1 MASICGIL
9 GKSDPAVVDT
19 MARALA
25 HRGDAEHRANG
36 KAYSIASSS
45 PVPRPPCLV
54 DGSPRDTE
62 NQLLDAKALRKRC
75 REARGPDKV
84 VLRDAFA
91 AAVSMGRGLGWWLV
105 RDRLGRRPLYYFQGP
120 DYLLFASELKALLA
134 TGLVRKRLN
143 LAAVDRYLTMRC
155 VPGAESIVRG
165 VYRVEPGHVVEY
177 RGGAVNATRFSSFT
191 SASNDVPREVAAA
204 QVRRLLESALEQE
217 PCGSALWSSGIDSAA
232 MGALKPGLGPVW
244 VGLARAWQRNARAA
258 RESARKLGLELDTV
272 SAKRLTED
280 LFKRVVR
287 ALDEPVADASVFPLY
302 LVLEAAGR
310 RSSEFLSGHGA
321 DTILAGYPRYHF
333 LDRAKG
339 AQALVPSTLVGNI
352 LPALPPNAFVR
363 RSGRYLA
370 SLDDSLGAFLSL
382 VSVFDQEEREELYT
396 DAMKSALA
404 DKDGFVPL
412 IRERFGHPDLSHNVQ
427 SLDLAMGLPDLLLAQ
442 CDRLAAANG
451 VTLRLPYL
459 ADELVDYMTGL
470 SPKTKF
476 GVRSKPLLRMALK
489 GVVPGATRLRARR
502 GFQIPRTG
510 SVARVIETVTRHVI
524 TPERV
529 DATGI
534 FKWQVVDRVVRSAGH
549 NVYRRRQFWALLM
562 FFTWFEQVMED

>member
-9 GKSDPAVVDT
+9 GKSDPAIVDA

-25 HRGDAEHRANG
+25 HRGDPEHRANG
-36 KAYSIASSS
+36 KAYSVASSS
-45 PVPRPPCLV
+45 PIATPPCLV
-54 DGSPRDTE
+54 DGSPRNVE
-62 NQLLDAKALRKRC
+62 NQLVDPKAFRKLC
-75 REARGPDKV
+75 REAGGADKV
-84 VLRDAFA
+84 ALRDAFA
-91 AAVSMGRGLGWWLV
+91 SVVSMGRNEGWWLV

-165 VYRVEPGHVVEY
+165 VCRVEPGHIVEY
-177 RGGAVNATRFSSFT
+177 RDGTATATRFSSFT
-191 SASNDVPREVAAA
+191 PGSNDVPREVAAS

-217 PCGSALWSSGIDSAA
+217 PCADALWSSGIDSAA
-232 MGALKPGLGPVW
+232 MGALKPGLNPVW
-244 VGLARAWQRNARAA
+244 VALARAWQRNARPA
-258 RESARKLGLELDTV
+258 RESARKLGLELETV

-280 LFKRVVR
+280 LFKRIVR

-302 LVLEAAGR
+302 LIIEAASH
-310 RSSEFLSGHGA
+310 RSNEFLSGHAA

-333 LDRAKG
+333 LDQTKG
-339 AQALVPSTLVGNI
+339 AQALMPSTLVGNI
-352 LPALPPNAFVR
+352 LPSLPPNAFVR

-370 SLDDSLGAFLSL
+370 SLDDSLEAFLSL

-396 DAMKSALA
+396 DAMKAALA
-404 DKDGFVPL
+404 DKDGFAPL
-412 IRERFGHPDLSHNVQ
+412 MRERFGHADLSHNVLN
-427 SLDLAMGLPDLLLAQ
+427 LDLTMSLPDLLLTE

-459 ADELVDYMTGL
+459 NDELVDYVTGL

-489 GVVPGATRLRARR
+489 GLVPGAIRLRARR
-502 GFQIPRTG
+502 GFQIPRAG
-510 SVARVIETVTRHVI
+510 SVARVIENVTRHVI

-534 FKWQVVDRVVRSAGH
+534 FKWQVVDRAVRSAGH